1 MNLLRKLLGSLGF
14 RLAFGFALIAAI
26 SAGATGAVT
35 TWSARDNI
43 LEAEQNRLMDD
54 FSRFFNDVPNTFSLP
69 DGFDTANNGDGTA
82 FVLDALGSQL
92 RGFTGAKIRATDQ
105 FVGNIN
111 PANLPEIIRS
121 GNSPGNPPL
130 YLRTRTGD
138 FASFNI
144 SQSKDLQLY
153 TLTGEVKIIPVL
165 IYASYPLGKQDQ
177 QITVLTTQT
186 ALLTLSV
193 GVAAAFVGVLLSRQV
208 LRPITALRRAVDR
221 FGQSPNPVR
230 LRASGVRELSG
241 VIDSFND
248 TSGRLHQ
255 TMAELTDSEARAR
268 RFVADVSHELRT
280 PTAAMVAA
288 ADTLDNP
295 EASTAQ
301 LAQAG
306 QVTASA
312 ARRLAKLTEDLL
324 EISRFDAGKI
334 ALQPLD
340 FDAVERLGLLI
351 AERRWDHVTVLA
363 AAPLRVH
370 LDARRFDVIVTNL
383 IGNALTHGGVPVQVK
398 LEAGP
403 QQLRIEVLDHGTG
416 INAEDLPLLFDRFF
430 KSDQSRS
437 RGGTGLGL
445 ALVAENT
452 ALLGGQVQVTSQ
464 PGQTVFAVE
473 LPFAE
478 EPPEQ

>member
-1 MNLLRKLLGSLGF
+1 MNYLRKMLGSLGF
-14 RLAFGFALIAAI
+14 RLALGFALIAAI

-54 FSRFFNDVPNTFSLP
+54 FSRMFLDLPTTLGPPNGSAT
-69 DGFDTANNGDGTA
+69 DDEAG
-82 FVLDALGSQL
+82 FVLDNLTSQL
-92 RGFTGAKIRATDQ
+92 RGPSGAKIQSTGQ
-105 FVGNIN
+105 FVGNLNPYAIPEGIRAGPLVDN
-111 PANLPEIIRS
+111 PAMYR
-121 GNSPGNPPL
+121 
-130 YLRTRTGD
+130 RTRDDG
-138 FASFNI
+138 FAAFSI
-144 SQSKDLQLY
+144 TQTKEIQLY
-153 TLTGEVKIIPVL
+153 RQNNQVESFTVVV
-165 IYASYPLGKQDQ
+165 YASYPLYKQEQ
-177 QITVLTTQT
+177 QINVLTTQT

-193 GVAAAFVGVLLSRQV
+193 GIAAAFVGVLLSRQV

-248 TSGRLHQ
+248 TSGQLHQ
-255 TMAELTDSEARAR
+255 TLAELTESEKRAR

-295 EASTAQ
+295 AATPDQ

-306 QVTASA
+306 RVTASA

-334 ALQPLD
+334 ALQPVD
-340 FDAVERLGLLI
+340 FDATERLGLLI
-351 AERRWDHVTVLA
+351 AERGWQDIAVLA
-363 AAPLRVH
+363 HVPLRVR

-383 IGNALTHGGVPVQVK
+383 IGNALTHGRPPVQISAKVVDQR
-398 LEAGP
+398 LN
-403 QQLRIEVLDHGTG
+403 LEVLDHGTG
-416 INAEDLPLLFDRFF
+416 IPAEDLPRLFDRFF

-445 ALVAENT
+445 ALVAEN
-452 ALLGGQVQVTSQ
+452 AMLLAGSVRVQSV
-464 PGQTVFAVE
+464 PGRTVFAVE

-478 EPPEQ
+478 DPGE